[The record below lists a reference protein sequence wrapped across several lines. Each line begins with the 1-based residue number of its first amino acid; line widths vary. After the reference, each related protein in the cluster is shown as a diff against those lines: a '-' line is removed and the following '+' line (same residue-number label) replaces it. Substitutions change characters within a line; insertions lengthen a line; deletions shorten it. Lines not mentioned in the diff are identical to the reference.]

1 MRFMLLPARIAPR
14 MCNQSMTFHDPA
26 SATSPRP
33 ADSPRTAATRTGA
46 VLRALALLPAG
57 FWLLMVLLPPVNH
70 DVAAVFDYARR
81 WLDGERLYRD
91 LFDVNPPLIFILN
104 LVPAAIAAWT
114 PVGPV
119 AALVGCLLLLAAG
132 LWRMTLALRRGR
144 AEGPV
149 EAALLTAAIPALLL
163 MAGTD
168 FGQREAIMAMAAIPY
183 ALLAARRMEEDPPA
197 RRLSLSVALV
207 AALAFALK
215 PHFLVVPLLV
225 EGLVVLRRGWARALR
240 DPVPW
245 TMAAVWTAYVA
256 MIVLAFPAY
265 AGHVLP
271 LAFAFYDDIQGTGPW
286 HLLLTEQMGTAV
298 LLLAVTLPLALMRR
312 AGALAQALACCAVG
326 AFIVAWAQQKGWS
339 YHILPVTLLGL
350 ATALVLAARWADAA
364 LPADRARAAA
374 PGLAAMLVF
383 AASLH
388 LVRGG
393 ETPWR
398 QLWFEREQVGQ
409 MTAWLRREAMG
420 ARILLISPDI
430 FPAHGAMLHADA
442 RPVARFMSTWL
453 LQGLYSDCPPGPAP
467 YRAPAAMSD
476 AEALVFATYAADLA
490 ARMPDAVLVSRH
502 TNVRGCGGR
511 FDLLAYFTRHPAFA
525 EAWSR
530 YRLVG
535 EQGGYRL
542 FLRRT

>member
-1 MRFMLLPARIAPR
+1 
-14 MCNQSMTFHDPA
+14 MTFHDRPPA
-26 SATSPRP
+26 PSPTPSAGPANPRP
-33 ADSPRTAATRTGA
+33 SVAWPGA
-46 VLRALALLPAG
+46 MLRVLALVPAG

-70 DVAAVFDYARR
+70 DVAAVFDFSRR
-81 WLDGERLYRD
+81 WLAGERLYVD
-91 LFDVNPPLIFILN
+91 LFDVNPPLIFMLN

-119 AALVGCLLLLAAG
+119 AALVGSLVLLAAG
-132 LWRMTLALRRGR
+132 LWCLAEALRRGR
-144 AEGPV
+144 PEGPV
-149 EAALLTAAIPALLL
+149 EAALLTAAIPALML

-183 ALLAARRMEEDPPA
+183 ALLVARRMDACPPSRGLA
-197 RRLSLSVALV
+197 LGVAVV

-215 PHFLVVPLLV
+215 PQFLVVPLLV
-225 EGLVVLRRGWARALR
+225 EGLVVMRRGWERALR

-245 TMAAVWTAYVA
+245 TMAAVWVAYVA
-256 MIVLAFPAY
+256 VVVLAFPAY

-271 LAFAFYDDIQGTGPW
+271 LAFAHYDAIQGTGPW
-286 HLLLTEQMGTAV
+286 HLLITEQMGTA
-298 LLLAVTLPLALMRR
+298 LLLLGVTLPLAMLRR
-312 AGALAQALACCAVG
+312 AGTLAQALACCTVG
-326 AFIVAWAQQKGWS
+326 AFIIAWAQQKGWS

-364 LPADRARAAA
+364 LPAARARAAA
-374 PGLAAMLVF
+374 PGLAAVLVF

-388 LVRGG
+388 LIRGG

-409 MTAWLRREAMG
+409 MAAWLRRDAMG

-430 FPAHGAMLHADA
+430 FPAHGAMLHAGA
-442 RPVARFMSTWL
+442 RPVARMMSTWL
-453 LQGLYSDCPPGPAP
+453 LQGIYRDCPPGPAP
-467 YRAPAAMSD
+467 YTAPEAMD
-476 AEALVFATYAADLA
+476 PAETFVFAAYAEDLA
-490 ARMPDAVLVSRH
+490 RHMPDAVLVSRH
-502 TNVRGCGGR
+502 TNVRACGGR
-511 FDLLAYFTRHPAFA
+511 FDLLAYFTRNPVFA
-525 EAWSR
+525 ASWSQ

-535 EQGGYRL
+535 ENGGYRL